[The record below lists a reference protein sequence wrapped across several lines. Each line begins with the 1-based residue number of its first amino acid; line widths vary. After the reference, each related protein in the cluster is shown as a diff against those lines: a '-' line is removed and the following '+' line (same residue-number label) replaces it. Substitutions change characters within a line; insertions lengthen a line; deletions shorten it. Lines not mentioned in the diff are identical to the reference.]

1 MFFFFLLILRN
12 PDTKFEELELFG
24 VTSLVEHPAQMS
36 PPGKSIGVKMC
47 KLKIKDFV
55 LQNHY

>member
-1 MFFFFLLILRN
+1 MAIIMFVFLILRN
-12 PDTKFEELELFG
+12 SDTKFEALELFG

-36 PPGKSIGVKMC
+36 PPGKSIGGKMC
-47 KLKIKDFV
+47 KLRDFV